1 MSKPPYETE
10 TLPPSWAALE
20 ERLRSAE
27 MVAPRAG
34 FARRWQARW
43 RAAGAVTPQ
52 VSRAQ
57 AAGLLAASALLTLA
71 LFVLL
76 LALLLALLPPLGELQ
91 PGGLLAD
98 VVGYLSALAVAS
110 RVLVTTL
117 SNFLAEVPSVVWI
130 VMNTSALAALVL
142 TVLLLDRTMRKETK

>member
-1 MSKPPYETE
+1 MNKPPYETE

-76 LALLLALLPPLGELQ
+76 LALLPPLGELQ

-98 VVGYLSALAVAS
+98 GVRYLSALAVAS

>member
-1 MSKPPYETE
+1 MNKPPYETE

-76 LALLLALLPPLGELQ
+76 LALLPPLGELQ
-91 PGGLLAD
+91 PGGVLAD
-98 VVGYLSALAVAS
+98 AVGYLSALAVAS

>member
-43 RAAGAVTPQ
+43 RAAGAEAPQ

-57 AAGLLAASALLTLA
+57 AAWLLAASGLLTLA

-76 LALLLALLPPLGELQ
+76 LALLPPLGELQ
-91 PGGLLAD
+91 PDHLLAD
-98 VVGYLSALAVAS
+98 VVRSLSTLAVAS
-110 RVLVTTL
+110 RVLVNTL
-117 SNFLAEVPSVVWI
+117 NSLLAQIPSAVWI

-142 TVLLLDRTMRKETK
+142 TVLLLDRRNVGKETK

>member
-1 MSKPPYETE
+1 MNKPPYETE

-76 LALLLALLPPLGELQ
+76 LALLPPLGELQ

-98 VVGYLSALAVAS
+98 AVGYLSALAVAS

>member
-1 MSKPPYETE
+1 MNKPLHKTE
-10 TLPPSWAALE
+10 TMPPGWAALE

-43 RAAGAVTPQ
+43 RAAGAETPQ

-57 AAGLLAASALLTLA
+57 AAGLLAASGLLTLA

-76 LALLLALLPPLGELQ
+76 LALLPPLDALQ

-98 VVGYLSALAVAS
+98 ALRYLSVLGVAS

-117 SNFLAEVPSVVWI
+117 SSFLAQVPNVVWI

-142 TVLLLDRTMRKETK
+142 TVLLLDRKHVRKETK

>member
-1 MSKPPYETE
+1 MNKPPYETE

-43 RAAGAVTPQ
+43 RAAGAVMPQ

-76 LALLLALLPPLGELQ
+76 LALLPPLGELQ

-98 VVGYLSALAVAS
+98 GVRYLSALAVAS

>member
-1 MSKPPYETE
+1 MNKPPYETE

-43 RAAGAVTPQ
+43 RADGALTPQ

-57 AAGLLAASALLTLA
+57 AAGLLAASALLTFA
-71 LFVLL
+71 LFV
-76 LALLLALLPPLGELQ
+76 LLLALLPPLGELQ

-98 VVGYLSALAVAS
+98 AVGYLSALAVAS

>member
-1 MSKPPYETE
+1 MNKPPYETE

-43 RAAGAVTPQ
+43 RAAGAPQ

-57 AAGLLAASALLTLA
+57 AAGLLAASGLLTLA

-76 LALLLALLPPLGELQ
+76 LALLPPLGELQ
-91 PGGLLAD
+91 PDHLLAD
-98 VVGYLSALAVAS
+98 VVRSLSTLAVAS
-110 RVLVTTL
+110 RVLVNTL
-117 SNFLAEVPSVVWI
+117 NSLLAQIPSAVWI

-142 TVLLLDRTMRKETK
+142 TVLLLDRRNVGKETK